1 MLCFKEVVALGDSQ
15 LLLLCELEPGGR
27 MKRGGGRSALPWAA
41 CPSVTWCRKGKAEQL
56 WLPPPWPKLK

>member
-1 MLCFKEVVALGDSQ
+1 MLCFKEVVALGAWQ

-27 MKRGGGRSALPWAA
+27 TKRGGGRSALPWAA
-41 CPSVTWCRKGKAEQL
+41 CPSVTWCRTGKAEQL